1 MPKSAKKRKN
11 AKPTQPPATSPQK
24 LSTKYIAA
32 AASFVVIAL
41 AVYFLFI
48 FQKGPSDIKVDEEE
62 GEIKDFSEVQL
73 KDRPYV
79 TLTPTVDG
87 AEIIVSIE
95 NMGYFDAIE
104 YELTYLADDP
114 TRSGEKIQR
123 GSTGGDI
130 NTKDQKYKTSILLG
144 TASRGVR
151 SPDRGVT
158 DGKLSLHLRKDGSEY
173 LSESEWNLFEIGG
186 TKTTIATREE
196 MVKLEIPPTLG
207 KTYWVILSDTVGI
220 PPTFDKEPQTV
231 VTPTFGTFSIAP
243 KFTKPGSL
251 TIEPQNDLT
260 NAQIHLYT
268 QDGKWETKE
277 LQAKGRT
284 FSTIVNNFATF
295 VLTSSQ

>member
-123 GSTGGDI
+123 VWPSLMTGRSGSRTPASCTDAASPGAR
-130 NTKDQKYKTSILLG
+130 SVVSRP
-144 TASRGVR
+144 TA
-151 SPDRGVT
+151 
-158 DGKLSLHLRKDGSEY
+158 
-173 LSESEWNLFEIGG
+173 W
-186 TKTTIATREE
+186 
-196 MVKLEIPPTLG
+196 
-207 KTYWVILSDTVGI
+207 
-220 PPTFDKEPQTV
+220 
-231 VTPTFGTFSIAP
+231 
-243 KFTKPGSL
+243 
-251 TIEPQNDLT
+251 
-260 NAQIHLYT
+260 
-268 QDGKWETKE
+268 
-277 LQAKGRT
+277 
-284 FSTIVNNFATF
+284 
-295 VLTSSQ
+295 